1 MPAKVRVNVKLATYF
16 FSPSLHSVIALGHQL
31 LVEEAV
37 EKMNLTEESK
47 KNIAIKLVSV
57 ESVYYIAK
65 RNMTLCSNM

>member
-1 MPAKVRVNVKLATYF
+1 MPDKVRVNVKLATYF

-47 KNIAIKLVSV
+47 KTNKHCNQTCTCRKHLL
-57 ESVYYIAK
+57 
-65 RNMTLCSNM
+65 NC

>member
-1 MPAKVRVNVKLATYF
+1 MPDRVRVNVKLATYF

-47 KNIAIKLVSV
+47 KQTNKH
-57 ESVYYIAK
+57 
-65 RNMTLCSNM
+65 CSQTCTCRKHRLDC